1 MGFTRDEGSLFIM
14 LSGVPGFDL
23 GPSLIT
29 REQFLYGLGL
39 SFPRTHRLVKEAVVH
54 QYTDWTDEKNCTK
67 NRDALNEFISDY
79 LFICPAQ
86 DFARRY
92 SGCFKFRCWLIALYK
107 NMNYNTD
114 G

>member
-1 MGFTRDEGSLFIM
+1 MGFTQDEGSLFIM

-39 SFPRTHRLVKEAVVH
+39 SFPHAHRLVKEAVVH
-54 QYTDWTDEKNCTK
+54 EYTDWTDEKNCAK

-86 DFARRY
+86 DFAHRY
-92 SGCFKFRCWLIALYK
+92 SGCFKFRR
-107 NMNYNTD
+107 
-114 G
+114 